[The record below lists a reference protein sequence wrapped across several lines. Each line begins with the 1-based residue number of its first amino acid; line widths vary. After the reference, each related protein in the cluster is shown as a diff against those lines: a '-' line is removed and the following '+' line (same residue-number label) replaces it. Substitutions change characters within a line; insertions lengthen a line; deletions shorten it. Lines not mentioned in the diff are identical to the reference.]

1 MRYCINCGKQLEDG
15 VVFCP
20 NCGTSSQG
28 TGAGPTYVDP
38 FDRTAEFDAE
48 DAKQNKIFAMLIYL
62 SGVVGIIVALLV
74 SRDSAY
80 IKFHVTQ
87 YVKFLIAFTLV
98 SLITAVLAFT
108 VIVPIIG
115 GIALIVLLVC
125 DIISFFKAAS
135 GKSVEMPIIRSIN
148 F

>member
-1 MRYCINCGKQLEDG
+1 
-15 VVFCP
+15 
-20 NCGTSSQG
+20 
-28 TGAGPTYVDP
+28 
-38 FDRTAEFDAE
+38 
-48 DAKQNKIFAMLIYL
+48 MLIYL